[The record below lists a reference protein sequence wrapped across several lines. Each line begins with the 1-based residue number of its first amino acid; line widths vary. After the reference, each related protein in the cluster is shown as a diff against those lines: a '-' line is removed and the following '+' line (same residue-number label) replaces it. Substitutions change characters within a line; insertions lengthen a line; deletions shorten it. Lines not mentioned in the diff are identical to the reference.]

1 MATKY
6 NCEKNGKKYYRK
18 TITIG
23 HKSDGTAIRKE
34 FYGNGEKDCD
44 KKIEEFLEKMKSGLN
59 VSAEKLTVEE
69 CMHYW
74 LFEVLINSKN
84 LKSSTFEK
92 HETNF
97 RNYIKGSPIAYV
109 QIQNAVSNPF
119 QIYYNELYKNGL
131 DMLDTRTNTMKHIDV
146 SSEKIFDLNKTLR
159 SFFTYCIKQKYTTE
173 NPCSLTNIEIPGNA
187 DGCEDDADD
196 EEMDIQVFNDEEI
209 NKLKEALA
217 YSDGNNNTLNV
228 AILLD
233 LVTGLRLGELL
244 GLKKKFITNNTIKV
258 RNTLKRVKIYE
269 SDTKWH
275 RELRLI
281 RPKFKS
287 SIRTINFPENFNS
300 ILQKYFL
307 EQELKWKRC
316 GLTFDD
322 ESPIFTS
329 STCNLLDPKN
339 FADSWK
345 RLLRN
350 NNIDCK
356 KFHSIRDTYATTLI
370 RRGANI
376 HDIKD
381 LLGHSSIKITEKY
394 YIFVLPEDKSKTA
407 NLISDIVNF

>member
-23 HKSDGTAIRKE
+23 HKPDGTAVRKE

-59 VSAEKLTVEE
+59 VSAEKLTIEE

-92 HETNF
+92 HETNY

-131 DMLDTRTNTMKHIDV
+131 DMLDTRTNKMKHIAV
-146 SSEKIFDLNKTLR
+146 SSDKIFDLNKTLR

-196 EEMDIQVFNDEEI
+196 EEMDIQAFNDDEI
-209 NKLKEALA
+209 NKLKEALV

-275 RELRLI
+275 RELKLI

-316 GLTFDD
+316 GLHFDD

-350 NNIDCK
+350 NEIDYK

-394 YIFVLPEDKSKTA
+394 YIFALPEDKSKTA